1 MVAGAPIIVLSP
13 YVEIG
18 VVWNSLANELREV
31 VWLVAMIGALS
42 VISVVAGVALALML
56 GGVS

>member
-1 MVAGAPIIVLSP
+1 MVAGAPIIVLSH
-13 YVEIG
+13 VEIG
-18 VVWNSLANELREV
+18 MVWNSLANEMREV
-31 VWLVAMIGALS
+31 VWLVAMIGGLS

>member
-1 MVAGAPIIVLSP
+1 MFSPELSH
-13 YVEIG
+13 VEIG

-42 VISVVAGVALALML
+42 VVSVVAGVALALSL
-56 GGVS
+56 